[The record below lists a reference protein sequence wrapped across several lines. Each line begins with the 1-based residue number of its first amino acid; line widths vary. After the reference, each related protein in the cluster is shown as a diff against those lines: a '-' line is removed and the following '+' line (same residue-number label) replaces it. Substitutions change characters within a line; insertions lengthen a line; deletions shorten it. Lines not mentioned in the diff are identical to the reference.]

1 MKREDVMKQL
11 KEWESTNELFSQK
24 SSGLNSYKIYSMIAK
39 KECYQTDK
47 SFLYANTE
55 EVCDKF
61 NELFRSGYIM
71 SLYSAM
77 ERYPQYTRTRFDR
90 ACAEGFALKTR
101 ICGVLLYIRGDE
113 DMNVAAT

>member
-1 MKREDVMKQL
+1 MKREDVLKQL
-11 KEWESTNELFSQK
+11 KEWEATNELFSQK
-24 SSGLNSYKIYSMIAK
+24 SSGMKSYKIYSMLAR
-39 KECYQTDK
+39 KECYQTEK

-71 SLYSAM
+71 SVDSAL

-101 ICGVLLYIRGDE
+101 ICGVLLYIKGDE
-113 DMNVAAT
+113 DGN